1 MSAVNQTSFFHP
13 KNVRFLILN
22 WHGQL
27 TRTEQ
32 LIDCSLISVQPIKNK
47 IFDSAAQLPGIG
59 MPNYCLGRRNQEVSK
74 SK

>member
-27 TRTEQ
+27 TQTEQ

-47 IFDSAAQLPGIG
+47 SLIQQLNCPELA
-59 MPNYCLGRRNQEVSK
+59 CLTIA
-74 SK
+74 